1 MVAIITG
8 ALGLPN
14 KKAAFL
20 FTFLLMDTNNA
31 NPEDVKNWQISSKK
45 IALKKLRAIGLEH
58 SLCEKHIMFAAL
70 DEIET
75 ETSNA
80 IPEKSGGFNFE
91 VDVVDSE
98 EVEDLIKLDK
108 TFIEKY

>member
-8 ALGLPN
+8 AIRLPP

-20 FTFLLMDTNNA
+20 FTFLLMDTNSA
-31 NPEDVKNWQISSKK
+31 KPEDVKKWQISAKK
-45 IALKKLRAIGLEH
+45 IALTKLRAIGLEH
-58 SLCEKHIMFAAL
+58 TLCEKHIMLKAL

-75 ETSNA
+75 EAFNS

-108 TFIEKY
+108 TFI